1 LKNLFQAWLGDLKS
15 QINDQVFTFRNKEWN
30 AQLSSGSQFN
40 FELVVQG
47 VAPGDIISVTFNGQP
62 VDIGSGVSSTLPGT
76 TVNPTGSTPTTSAA
90 PITSTI
96 DGKYNYGGVLH
107 ASLLFYEA
115 QRAGKLPADNRI
127 SWRGDSMLM
136 DKGENG
142 EDLTGGY
149 FDAGDFVKFGFPM
162 AAFTTLVAWGTIDY
176 EDAYVKAGELEQVR
190 QAIRWSTD
198 YFIKVSFI
206 NLFFTLPKKKIN
218 HYIES
223 IKFHNIISYLIED
236 KNIKNNYFFFHRSTN
251 HI

>member
-1 LKNLFQAWLGDLKS
+1 MIFDERLKNLFQAWLGDLKS
-15 QINDQVFTFRNKEWN
+15 KVNDQIFIFRNKEWN
-30 AQLSSGSQFN
+30 AQLSSGSQLN
-40 FELVVQG
+40 FEFVVQG
-47 VAPGDIISVTFNGQP
+47 VTPGGIISVTFNRQP
-62 VDIGSGVSSTLPGT
+62 IDIGSSVSTLPPGT
-76 TVNPTGSTPTTSAA
+76 TVNPTGSTPTASSA

-96 DGKYNYGGVLH
+96 DGKYNYGGALH

-136 DKGENG
+136 DRGENG

-162 AAFTTLVAWGTIDY
+162 AAFTTLVAWGAIDY
-176 EDAYVKAGELEQVR
+176 EDAYIKAGELEQVR

-206 NLFFTLPKKKIN
+206 NLFSFLFDQISK
-218 HYIES
+218 YS
-223 IKFHNIISYLIED
+223 ILFD
-236 KNIKNNYFFFHRSTN
+236 
-251 HI
+251 